1 MSLSEKIRVEPL
13 SDARVARIEGAL
25 FEKLDEKYAGQ
36 TPDPKNP
43 WGSART
49 IAFALVALVA
59 AALLFAGI
67 ELRRSALPSATAA
80 NPTRIVTGSSD
91 SHLAL
96 GETSIDV
103 SPNSALVVTGDEE
116 RGVLVVL
123 DGGGVT
129 CDVAPRH
136 GRPPFVVQAGGVRVR
151 VVGTHFRVTRDGD
164 LARVHVYDGTVE
176 VNSRGETAFLHRGET
191 WPALKHPADTEWAS
205 PPPPSWPP
213 TVSVDALAPSRM
225 RAKASA
231 SVPAAV
237 AMAGAQAPA
246 LLEPPGPSAEPS
258 PEPAASAIEPL
269 STPQELF
276 ERAAS
281 LEARDP
287 RAAIAIYRRLAAGE
301 GAWAM
306 NALFAQ
312 GSLEDTRGNHGEA
325 RRLLETY
332 VARYPQGR
340 NLADA
345 RALLGRLK

>member
-1 MSLSEKIRVEPL
+1 MSLGEKIHVERL
-13 SDARVARIEGAL
+13 SEARVSKIEDAL
-25 FEKLDEKYAGQ
+25 FKKLDEQSVIDA
-36 TPDPKNP
+36 PDPKP
-43 WGSART
+43 WAHARAIS

-59 AALLFAGI
+59 AALLVVGI
-67 ELRRSALPSATAA
+67 ELRQSARPSLAAA
-80 NPTRIVTGSSD
+80 NPSHIVTGASD
-91 SHLAL
+91 SHLAF

-116 RGVLVVL
+116 QGLLVVL
-123 DGGGVT
+123 DEGSVT
-129 CDVAPRH
+129 CEVAPRH

-151 VVGTHFRVTRDGD
+151 VVGTRFRVTRDGD
-164 LARVHVYDGTVE
+164 RVRVDVHHGTVE
-176 VNSRGETAFLHRGET
+176 VNARGETSFLHDHET
-191 WPALKHPADTEWAS
+191 WPSQEHAGDTGWT
-205 PPPPSWPP
+205 PPLSPP
-213 TVSVDALAPSRM
+213 TVSVDALAPARM

-231 SVPAAV
+231 S
-237 AMAGAQAPA
+237 APA
-246 LLEPPGPSAEPS
+246 TIATAGTPAPAVMEPPAPLTEAG
-258 PEPAASAIEPL
+258 PEPAASAIERF
-269 STPQELF
+269 STSQELF

-281 LEARDP
+281 LEARDS
-287 RAAIAIYRRLAAGE
+287 RAAIAIYRQLAAGE

-312 GSLEDTRGNHGEA
+312 GSLEDTRGNHREA